1 MLLRDVK
8 IKDISD
14 REEVDDSCFDLDIVR
29 GQKIAVLSLNPGID
43 HSLYLS
49 GEVKTESLN
58 RVFRSITTQGSKGA
72 NLAIML
78 SRIGCDVEYYSFTG
92 GEFGALCDSFIS
104 REGIKSYTV
113 ESECGVR
120 MNTKIIDALGRVTEV
135 NERGGVFRAD
145 ETEKLLGMLLS
156 TDATVLC
163 LCGSVPLGIES
174 NIYGVLTEWGRESGR
189 TVVVDCDGESMIHA
203 LISHPT
209 MIKPNISELSGIG
222 ERTGLF
228 PPLAPD
234 APQDEIAEAARAVAQ
249 TFETDVLCTM
259 GERGAVL
266 VCADGEVLF
275 RDAMKVFVASTTAAG
290 DTFLACFLAGRYEKG
305 FTREYS
311 LLCGAAGAAAKV
323 VLEGSII
330 PDATDLDDN
339 IYLMLHPECK
349 ETGRPMTEEE
359 LILEGIEPWNIQK
372 ICHSKTKQ

>member
-1 MLLRDVK
+1 MQLKDVK

-14 REEVDDSCFDLDIVR
+14 REEVDDSCFDFGMER
-29 GQKIAVLSLNPGID
+29 GQKFAVLSLNPGID

-120 MNTKIIDALGRVTEV
+120 MNTKIIDALGRVTEI
-135 NERGGVFRAD
+135 NERGGVFRTD
-145 ETEKLLGMLLS
+145 ELVRLTEMLVE
-156 TDATVLC
+156 TDAKVLC

-174 NIYGVLTEWGRESGR
+174 NIYGVLTEWGRNMGKS
-189 TVVVDCDGESMIHA
+189 VIVDCDGESMIHA
-203 LISHPT
+203 LNAHPT

-228 PPLAPD
+228 SPLAPD
-234 APQDEIAEAARAVAQ
+234 APKEEIEEAARAVAS
-249 TFETDVLCTM
+249 TFGTEVLCTM
-259 GERGAVL
+259 GERGALL
-266 VCADGEVLF
+266 VSDEGEVLY

-290 DTFLACFLAGRYEKG
+290 DTFLASYLGARYEKG